1 MSNESP
7 SHPRRGTADRA
18 RLLAAAAVIV
28 TGALFPPEF
37 WPVHGVLLVL
47 VFAAQSLAR
56 IPLSYLR
63 RRLALFLP
71 VVCLLSLSFPL
82 AQGFRDGWAI
92 AAAILLRTTL
102 AFMAA
107 LWLVNVVPLERM
119 LIALRRLYLP
129 EVLVAMLA
137 FMHRYV
143 FVLWDELERM
153 RTARRARSFGP
164 VSFRQRWSG
173 STQVIGM
180 LLIRA
185 MDRAGRVHGAMCARG
200 WDGRIRTLD
209 DAGSSR

>member
-1 MSNESP
+1 MPSESA
-7 SHPRRGTADRA
+7 SHTRRWIPDRA
-18 RLLAAAAVIV
+18 RLLSAVAVIV
-28 TGALFPPEF
+28 TGALVPPEY
-37 WPVHGVLLVL
+37 WPVHGVLIVL

-56 IPLSYLR
+56 IPLGYLL

-82 AQGFRDGWAI
+82 AQGFREGWSI

-107 LWLVNVVPLERM
+107 LWLVNVVPFERM
-119 LIALRRLYLP
+119 LIALRRLYVP
-129 EVLVAMLA
+129 EILVAMLA
-137 FMHRYV
+137 FMHRYL

-164 VSFRQRWSG
+164 IGFRQRWTG
-173 STQVIGM
+173 SAQLIGM